1 MKTDNMDIVSAGP
14 VLEDLRAIIERNDIP
29 EHIYLSRSAVESKR
43 NALGIIE
50 EPMPKI
56 LELLG
61 IRSLI
66 VSSSY
71 NLASLRALRIDLPDT
86 AKEEYIWPSIRKDE
100 VIRELQLLFRHCR
113 TVGFDNW
120 ADIASASHV
129 WDGLLMDVIK
139 PIERNDLEFIFYLG
153 DPMVK
158 LSFLVGEALD
168 IVSEFSLN
176 GHVTFALD
184 ENEAI
189 NLWKILNGVSKET
202 PLGQQTYVD
211 LRKKYYSIFRTM
223 NIARVLI
230 YSTTTTMLFSE
241 DEQLVL
247 ARKVLEHDVE
257 VGANAR
263 LNFIEGFNIGL
274 ALKLDMPRSITL
286 GLVTLAAQG
295 ENKSDPEKKDLIKYV
310 QDWID
315 DLQRT
320 TTINLYGE

>member
-1 MKTDNMDIVSAGP
+1 MKTDSMNIVNAGP
-14 VLEDLRAIIERNDIP
+14 VLDDLLAIIEKNDIP
-29 EHIYLSRSAVESKR
+29 EHIYLSRTAVAGHR

-50 EPMPKI
+50 ETMPEI
-56 LELLG
+56 LQLIG

-66 VSSSY
+66 VNSSY
-71 NLASLRALRIDLPDT
+71 DLAPLRALRIDIPDT
-86 AKEEYIWPSIRKDE
+86 AKEEYIWPYIRKDE
-100 VIRELQLLFRHCR
+100 VISELQLLFRHCR

-129 WDGLLMDVIK
+129 WDGLLTDVIK

-153 DPMVK
+153 DPMIK

-176 GHVTFALD
+176 GQVTFALD
-184 ENEAI
+184 ESEAI

-202 PLGQQTYVD
+202 ALGPQTYID

-230 YSTTTTMLFSE
+230 YSTTTTMLFTE
-241 DEQLVL
+241 DEQLVI
-247 ARKVLEHDVE
+247 ARKIVEHDVE
-257 VGANAR
+257 VGPNAR
-263 LNFIEGFNIGL
+263 LNFIGGFTAGL
-274 ALKLDMPRSITL
+274 ALQLDMPRCITL
-286 GLVTLAAQG
+286 GLIAFAARG
-295 ENKSDPEKKDLIKYV
+295 EQHSDPEKKDLVKYV
-310 QDWID
+310 EEWIA

-320 TTINLYGE
+320 TAINLYGE

>member
-1 MKTDNMDIVSAGP
+1 MKTDSMNIVNAGP
-14 VLEDLRAIIERNDIP
+14 VLADLLAIIEKNDIP
-29 EHIYLSRSAVESKR
+29 QYVYLSRTAVERKK

-50 EPMPKI
+50 EGMPKI
-56 LELLG
+56 LQLLG

-66 VSSSY
+66 VSSNY
-71 NLASLRALRIDLPDT
+71 DLAPLKALSIDLPDT
-86 AKEEYIWPSIRKDE
+86 EKDEYIWPAIRKDE
-100 VIRELQLLFRHCR
+100 VIKELQSLFRNCC

-129 WDGLLMDVIK
+129 WDGLLTDVIK
-139 PIERNDLEFIFYLG
+139 PVERNDLEFIFYLG

-158 LSFLVGEALD
+158 VSFLVGEALD

-184 ENEAI
+184 ESEAI

-202 PLGQQTYVD
+202 PLGQQTYID

-223 NIARVLI
+223 NIARVLV

-247 ARKVLEHDVE
+247 TRKLVEHDVE
-257 VGANAR
+257 VGINAR
-263 LNFIEGFNIGL
+263 LNFIGGYTAGL
-274 ALKLDMPRSITL
+274 ALKLDMPRCITL
-286 GLVTLAAQG
+286 GLVAMAAQG
-295 ENKSDPEKKDLIKYV
+295 ERRDMEKVDMVKYV
-310 QDWID
+310 DEWIA
-315 DLQRT
+315 DLQKT